1 MPRNVTLAYVKLE
14 KTDIVSSFWVRKC
27 ERGNGGME
35 TGIAA
40 TGTERER
47 DSVLRERDGSGT

>member
-1 MPRNVTLAYVKLE
+1 MSHYVKLE
-14 KTDIVSSFWVRKC
+14 KTDFVSSFWVRKC
-27 ERGNGGME
+27 ERKNGGMG

-47 DSVLRERDGSGT
+47 DPVLRERDGSGT

>member
-1 MPRNVTLAYVKLE
+1 MSHYVKLE
-14 KTDIVSSFWVRKC
+14 KTDFVSSFWVRKC

-35 TGIAA
+35 MGIAP
-40 TGTERER
+40 TGTEWER